1 MTKTFNDYARKNKIL
16 KDSDQSLSGDDIR
29 EGLTAIVS
37 VKIEDPQFEGQTKQ
51 KLGNTIARSA
61 VDSIVS
67 EQLGI
72 FLEQN
77 PSCSQDLYVRKS
89 LLAQRARE
97 AARKARDLNKKKDS
111 T

>member
-1 MTKTFNDYARKNKIL
+1 MIMQERIRFL

-72 FLEQN
+72 FL
-77 PSCSQDLYVRKS
+77 
-89 LLAQRARE
+89 RAE
-97 AARKARDLNKKKDS
+97 SISSKVYM
-111 T
+111 